1 MKNTE
6 ATKTTAELIKMLKG
20 MSVEDRIAY
29 LQATRPELFDS
40 RIQTV
45 SFGKAP
51 ADGWKDS
58 DKVAK

>member
-6 ATKTTAELIKMLKG
+6 ATTDQIIEALKS
-20 MSVEDRIAY
+20 MTLDERIAY
-29 LQATRPELFDS
+29 LQANRPELFDS
-40 RIQTV
+40 RIV

-51 ADGWKDS
+51 KDGWKES

>member
-6 ATKTTAELIKMLKG
+6 ATTSELIETLKS
-20 MSVEDRIAY
+20 MSVEDRIAF
-29 LQATRPELFDS
+29 LQANRPELFDS

-51 ADGWKDS
+51 QDGWKDS

>member
-1 MKNTE
+1 MDMNNTD
-6 ATKTTAELIKMLKG
+6 ELIKALQSMTL
-20 MSVEDRIAY
+20 EERIAY
-29 LQATRPELFDS
+29 LTEKRPELFDS

-51 ADGWKDS
+51 KDGWKDS

>member
-6 ATKTTAELIKMLKG
+6 ATTDQMIEALKA

-29 LQATRPELFDS
+29 LQANRPELFDS

-51 ADGWKDS
+51 KDGWKDS

>member
-1 MKNTE
+1 MYMKTNE
-6 ATKTTAELIKMLKG
+6 RTTTELIEALKA
-20 MSVEDRIAY
+20 MSVEDRISY

-51 ADGWKDS
+51 KDGWKDS
-58 DKVAK
+58 DRIAK